1 MTEKGKQYWL
11 AVLEKRQAKLV
22 ARSSSEVDDLMY
34 SYQNRITV
42 KEDLEQ
48 LNNMFK
54 MVVEI
59 HHEQEEI
66 DEQYDDEIWLDDM
79 DQKIFSFKQKVHN

>member
-1 MTEKGKQYWL
+1 MTEKGRQYWL

-48 LNNMFK
+48 LNNMFT

-79 DQKIFSFKQKVHN
+79 DQKIFSFKKKVHN

>member
-1 MTEKGKQYWL
+1 MTEKGRQYWL
-11 AVLEKRQAKLV
+11 AVLEKQQAKLV

-79 DQKIFSFKQKVHN
+79 DQKIFSFKQNVHN

>member
-1 MTEKGKQYWL
+1 
-11 AVLEKRQAKLV
+11 
-22 ARSSSEVDDLMY
+22 MY

-79 DQKIFSFKQKVHN
+79 DQKIFSFKKKVHN

>member
-1 MTEKGKQYWL
+1 MTEKGRQYWL

-66 DEQYDDEIWLDDM
+66 DEQYDD
-79 DQKIFSFKQKVHN
+79 

>member
-1 MTEKGKQYWL
+1 M
-11 AVLEKRQAKLV
+11 EKRQAKLV

-79 DQKIFSFKQKVHN
+79 DQKIFSFKQNVHN

>member
-1 MTEKGKQYWL
+1 
-11 AVLEKRQAKLV
+11 
-22 ARSSSEVDDLMY
+22 MY
-34 SYQNRITV
+34 SYQNCITA

-48 LNNMFK
+48 LNNMFT

-79 DQKIFSFKQKVHN
+79 DQKIFSFKKKVHN

>member
-1 MTEKGKQYWL
+1 MTEKGRQYSL
-11 AVLEKRQAKLV
+11 AVLEKREAKLV

-79 DQKIFSFKQKVHN
+79 DQKIFFFKQNVHN

>member
-1 MTEKGKQYWL
+1 
-11 AVLEKRQAKLV
+11 
-22 ARSSSEVDDLMY
+22 MY

-79 DQKIFSFKQKVHN
+79 DQKIFFFKQNVHN

>member
-1 MTEKGKQYWL
+1 
-11 AVLEKRQAKLV
+11 
-22 ARSSSEVDDLMY
+22 MY

-66 DEQYDDEIWLDDM
+66 GEQYDDEIWLDDM

>member
-1 MTEKGKQYWL
+1 M
-11 AVLEKRQAKLV
+11 EKRQAKLV

>member
-1 MTEKGKQYWL
+1 MTEKGRQYWL

>member
-1 MTEKGKQYWL
+1 MTEKGRQYWL
-11 AVLEKRQAKLV
+11 AVLEKRQAKLE

>member
-1 MTEKGKQYWL
+1 
-11 AVLEKRQAKLV
+11 
-22 ARSSSEVDDLMY
+22 MY
-34 SYQNRITV
+34 SYQNCITA

-48 LNNMFK
+48 LNNMFT

-66 DEQYDDEIWLDDM
+66 DEQYDD
-79 DQKIFSFKQKVHN
+79 

>member
-1 MTEKGKQYWL
+1 M
-11 AVLEKRQAKLV
+11 VLEKRQAKLV

-48 LNNMFK
+48 LNNIFK

-79 DQKIFSFKQKVHN
+79 DQKIFSFKKKVHN

>member
-1 MTEKGKQYWL
+1 
-11 AVLEKRQAKLV
+11 
-22 ARSSSEVDDLMY
+22 MY

-79 DQKIFSFKQKVHN
+79 DQKIFSFKQNVHN

>member
-1 MTEKGKQYWL
+1 MTEKGRQYWL
-11 AVLEKRQAKLV
+11 VVLEKRQAKLV

-79 DQKIFSFKQKVHN
+79 DQKIFSFKKKVHN

>member
-1 MTEKGKQYWL
+1 MTEKGRQYWL
-11 AVLEKRQAKLV
+11 VVLEKRQAKLV

>member
-1 MTEKGKQYWL
+1 MTEKGRQYWL

-34 SYQNRITV
+34 SYQNCITA

-48 LNNMFK
+48 LNNMFT

-79 DQKIFSFKQKVHN
+79 DQKIFSFKKKVHN

>member
-1 MTEKGKQYWL
+1 
-11 AVLEKRQAKLV
+11 
-22 ARSSSEVDDLMY
+22 MY

-79 DQKIFSFKQKVHN
+79 DQKIFSFKQNVHNQLEMGEKSSRSNQV

>member
-1 MTEKGKQYWL
+1 
-11 AVLEKRQAKLV
+11 
-22 ARSSSEVDDLMY
+22 MY

-66 DEQYDDEIWLDDM
+66 DEQYDDQIWLDDM
-79 DQKIFSFKQKVHN
+79 DQKIFSFKQKVHNQLEEGEKSSKSDQV

>member
-1 MTEKGKQYWL
+1 MTEKGRQYWL

-79 DQKIFSFKQKVHN
+79 DQKIFSFKQNVHN

>member
-1 MTEKGKQYWL
+1 M
-11 AVLEKRQAKLV
+11 VLEKRQAKLV

>member
-1 MTEKGKQYWL
+1 MTEKGRQYWP

-66 DEQYDDEIWLDDM
+66 DEQYDD
-79 DQKIFSFKQKVHN
+79 

>member
-1 MTEKGKQYWL
+1 MTEKGRQYWL

-22 ARSSSEVDDLMY
+22 ARSSSEVDGLMY

>member
-1 MTEKGKQYWL
+1 
-11 AVLEKRQAKLV
+11 
-22 ARSSSEVDDLMY
+22 MY

-66 DEQYDDEIWLDDM
+66 DEQYDD
-79 DQKIFSFKQKVHN
+79 

>member
-1 MTEKGKQYWL
+1 MTEKGRQYWL

-79 DQKIFSFKQKVHN
+79 DQKIFSFKKKVHN

>member
-1 MTEKGKQYWL
+1 MTEKGRQYWL
-11 AVLEKRQAKLV
+11 AVLEKQQAKLV